1 MYNIPPCLKQIADI
15 EKLIVQES
23 SGMVTAGRLED
34 LQKEIN
40 CCKLK
45 ISSSDQEMRIL
56 SLENDT
62 KQF

>member
-1 MYNIPPCLKQIADI
+1 
-15 EKLIVQES
+15 
-23 SGMVTAGRLED
+23 MVTAGRFED

-45 ISSSDQEMRIL
+45 ISTSDKEMRIL